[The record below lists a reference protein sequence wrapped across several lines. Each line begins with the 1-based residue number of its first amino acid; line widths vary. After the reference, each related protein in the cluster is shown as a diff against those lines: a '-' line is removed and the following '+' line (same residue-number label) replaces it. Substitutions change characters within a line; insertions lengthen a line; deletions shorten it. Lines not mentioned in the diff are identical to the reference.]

1 MANWNTMHNT
11 MYKNSLETSREYVIS
26 LRSEGSKITYKSQ
39 NNLVQTQNAS
49 SQTFKVVETASS
61 LKES

>member
-1 MANWNTMHNT
+1 MANWNTMHNA
-11 MYKNSLETSREYVIS
+11 MYKKSFKTSREYVIY

-61 LKES
+61 SKES

>member
-1 MANWNTMHNT
+1 MANWNTMHNS
-11 MYKNSLETSREYVIS
+11 MYKNSFKTSREYVIY

-61 LKES
+61 SKES